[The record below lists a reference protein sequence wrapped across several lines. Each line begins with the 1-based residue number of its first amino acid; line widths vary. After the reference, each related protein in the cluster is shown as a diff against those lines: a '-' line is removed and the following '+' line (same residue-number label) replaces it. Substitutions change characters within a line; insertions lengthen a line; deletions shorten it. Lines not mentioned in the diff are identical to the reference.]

1 MNFPKELAALPQ
13 WICWRLEPDPKSE
26 KPRKVPYDPKTG
38 RKASSTN
45 PQTWATLA
53 EAEAAR
59 AKYLFTSVGFVFT
72 EAGGIVGVDIDH
84 CLSRTVRTDSARC
97 SGAAEPFQG
106 CPHPSS
112 LASQDLEA
120 DVALNEVASA
130 ILTKYPSYTEISPS
144 GTGLHIF
151 YRGSMPGKGN
161 KNSQSAVEMYA
172 AARYFTMTGNRLE
185 GTPEDI
191 ADGSE
196 ALPWIHET
204 YVAKKKAAKS
214 KAKRAVRTV
223 SLTDEQVL
231 EKAASAQ
238 NGEDFTALWEGRWQE
253 KFGSQSEADL
263 ALCCALAFWTGRNRE
278 QMDRLFRQSKLFRE
292 KWDNVHHADGATYG
306 EETLAQA
313 IARTENVYTP
323 GGDLGIFEANGR
335 YMRERGENVYALTNF
350 VVRPLEMLVAED
362 ETQMTCDLVTMYG
375 ETFRLS
381 FMTSDFASAQKFK
394 AVLNKRT
401 ISLCYMGSD
410 GDLEVLKSYLAGLA
424 WQVKHGVKAL
434 GLYEH
439 EGSWAYVD
447 KERAFTAGGEEVPD
461 MVQLEKYASI
471 ETELPKHEAISA
483 EQLTE
488 LGPLLLGYNEPAK
501 TVTVLA
507 WCTGCFVKEMLRS
520 AGIKY
525 PHLFLIGE
533 AGSGKSTTLE
543 RVILPLFGR
552 SKVVAAPQITG
563 FTLMK
568 DASSSNLFPQALDEF
583 KPSKI
588 DKTRLA
594 ALYNHFRDSYDGH
607 EGVRGR
613 ADQTQV
619 SYTLLAPLVVA
630 GEESPDESAIR
641 ERGMELLFSKR
652 DLKDQTARA
661 AFAKLSGSR
670 DDLAALGRALLD
682 TALTLKTAAVK
693 QWFDESVA
701 IFSGNLPSRVVN
713 NLSGCMAGLR
723 LLEAACNRLGLA
735 WSQVFSISLD
745 GCAKYM
751 EYAAREYLL
760 DGGDSNKSIVET
772 TLEVIDRMGLTAD
785 ECRMLEDGNVAIW
798 FKGIYDRYTQYRR
811 DHAIL
816 GECLPYGQFMKQLRK
831 SDLYV
836 CDRTVMLGD
845 NRRKGTILDY
855 GTLKRRCDVDGF
867 LQAQIEPLRS
877 SGNQ

>member
-13 WICWRLEPDPKSE
+13 WICWRLEPDSKSE

-53 EAEAAR
+53 EAKAAR
-59 AKYLFTSVGFVFT
+59 QKYLFTGVGFVFT
-72 EAGGIVGVDIDH
+72 EAGGIIGVDIDH
-84 CLSRTVRTDSARC
+84 CRNENGEFNETAKSI
-97 SGAAEPFQG
+97 
-106 CPHPSS
+106 
-112 LASQDLEA
+112 LA
-120 DVALNEVASA
+120 
-130 ILTKYPSYTEISPS
+130 KYPSYTEISPS

-172 AARYFTMTGNRLE
+172 AARYFTMTGNRLD

-263 ALCCALAFWTGRNRE
+263 ALCCALAFWTGRNKE

-410 GDLEVLKSYLAGLA
+410 GDLEVLKSYLAALA

-439 EGSWAYVD
+439 DGRWAYVD
-447 KERAFTAGGEEVPD
+447 KERAFAAGGEDVAD

-471 ETELPKHEAISA
+471 ETELSTPRGH
-483 EQLTE
+483 
-488 LGPLLLGYNEPAK
+488 LGGTTDRAWPAA
-501 TVTVLA
+501 A
-507 WCTGCFVKEMLRS
+507 WLQRACKNGDGAGMVHGMLRQ
-520 AGIKY
+520 G
-525 PHLFLIGE
+525 
-533 AGSGKSTTLE
+533 
-543 RVILPLFGR
+543 
-552 SKVVAAPQITG
+552 
-563 FTLMK
+563 
-568 DASSSNLFPQALDEF
+568 N
-583 KPSKI
+583 
-588 DKTRLA
+588 A
-594 ALYNHFRDSYDGH
+594 ALYGH
-607 EGVRGR
+607 QISAPVPDRRGGQRQVHHAGAGDPAPVWTEQGRGR
-613 ADQTQV
+613 AADHGLYADEGRILQQPV
-619 SYTLLAPLVVA
+619 PA
-630 GEESPDESAIR
+630 GVGRIQALEDRQDPARRSVQPFPR
-641 ERGMELLFSKR
+641 QLRRTRGR
-652 DLKDQTARA
+652 ARA
-661 AFAKLSGSR
+661 GRPDAGILHAAGS
-670 DDLAALGRALLD
+670 AGGGR
-682 TALTLKTAAVK
+682 
-693 QWFDESVA
+693 
-701 IFSGNLPSRVVN
+701 
-713 NLSGCMAGLR
+713 
-723 LLEAACNRLGLA
+723 
-735 WSQVFSISLD
+735 
-745 GCAKYM
+745 
-751 EYAAREYLL
+751 
-760 DGGDSNKSIVET
+760 
-772 TLEVIDRMGLTAD
+772 
-785 ECRMLEDGNVAIW
+785 
-798 FKGIYDRYTQYRR
+798 
-811 DHAIL
+811 
-816 GECLPYGQFMKQLRK
+816 
-831 SDLYV
+831 
-836 CDRTVMLGD
+836 
-845 NRRKGTILDY
+845 
-855 GTLKRRCDVDGF
+855 
-867 LQAQIEPLRS
+867 
-877 SGNQ
+877 

>member
-59 AKYLFTSVGFVFT
+59 AKYLFTGVGFVFT

-84 CLSRTVRTDSARC
+84 CKKEDGSW
-97 SGAAEPFQG
+97 
-106 CPHPSS
+106 
-112 LASQDLEA
+112 
-120 DVALNEVASA
+120 NEVASA
-130 ILTKYPSYTEISPS
+130 ILAKYPSYTEISPS

-172 AARYFTMTGNRLE
+172 AARYFTMTGNRLD

-214 KAKRAVRTV
+214 KAKRAIRTV

-238 NGEDFTALWEGRWQE
+238 NGEDFTTLWEGSWQE

-375 ETFRLS
+375 EIFRLS

-410 GDLEVLKSYLAGLA
+410 GDLEVLKSYLAALA

-439 EGSWAYVD
+439 EDSWAYVD
-447 KERAFTAGGEEVPD
+447 KERAFTAGGEDVAD

-471 ETELPKHEAISA
+471 ETELPRHKAISA
-483 EQLTE
+483 EKLTE

-501 TVTVLA
+501 
-507 WCTGCFVKEMLRS
+507 R
-520 AGIKY
+520 
-525 PHLFLIGE
+525 
-533 AGSGKSTTLE
+533 
-543 RVILPLFGR
+543 
-552 SKVVAAPQITG
+552 
-563 FTLMK
+563 
-568 DASSSNLFPQALDEF
+568 
-583 KPSKI
+583 
-588 DKTRLA
+588 
-594 ALYNHFRDSYDGH
+594 
-607 EGVRGR
+607 
-613 ADQTQV
+613 
-619 SYTLLAPLVVA
+619 
-630 GEESPDESAIR
+630 
-641 ERGMELLFSKR
+641 
-652 DLKDQTARA
+652 
-661 AFAKLSGSR
+661 
-670 DDLAALGRALLD
+670 
-682 TALTLKTAAVK
+682 
-693 QWFDESVA
+693 
-701 IFSGNLPSRVVN
+701 
-713 NLSGCMAGLR
+713 
-723 LLEAACNRLGLA
+723 
-735 WSQVFSISLD
+735 
-745 GCAKYM
+745 
-751 EYAAREYLL
+751 
-760 DGGDSNKSIVET
+760 
-772 TLEVIDRMGLTAD
+772 
-785 ECRMLEDGNVAIW
+785 
-798 FKGIYDRYTQYRR
+798 
-811 DHAIL
+811 
-816 GECLPYGQFMKQLRK
+816 
-831 SDLYV
+831 
-836 CDRTVMLGD
+836 
-845 NRRKGTILDY
+845 
-855 GTLKRRCDVDGF
+855 
-867 LQAQIEPLRS
+867 
-877 SGNQ
+877 